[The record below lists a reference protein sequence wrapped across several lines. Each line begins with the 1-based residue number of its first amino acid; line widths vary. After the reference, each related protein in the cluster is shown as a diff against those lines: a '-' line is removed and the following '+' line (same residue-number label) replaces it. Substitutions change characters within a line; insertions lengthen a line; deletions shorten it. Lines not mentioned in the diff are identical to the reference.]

1 MNTLPLL
8 KKPTTSTA
16 MNENVA
22 PTALGTEV
30 SLQESFRKFRD
41 MKIRAKSLLKLSK
54 NGEFNGNN
62 ERSASSKTA
71 LREKFIS
78 AAKSYIGVPYAER
91 YKEDNEPVAFLYL
104 DCCALVR
111 RAVTDLQDDFG
122 IVLGR
127 WNQAYQ
133 MDTLPIVLSQSD
145 LKPGDLIFYEGL
157 YVSKRSKI
165 QKHNT
170 VHVEIFLGGETGE
183 ATIGARLQKGKVS
196 IFPSFK
202 FTSKTWT
209 LVQYHFRSL
218 DTWLNGE
225 CRSHCAEHPW
235 HSDALDIK
243 SMSKNSIFNCES
255 DDESAGGDPEII
267 TGENSSEI
275 LDIGTVPP
283 TSTVECETVARN
295 KGNEN
300 DKSFGCECT
309 DRCKCDTVRK
319 YKQPSLPS
327 VTHSEADVTFP
338 ALQITRPV
346 KIAANYTMI
355 TSRTKGKAAI
365 DGLQPITGSAV
376 LLQRRPHPLTEA
388 NRVEQDPHICSTSS
402 YSSYSSSGRK
412 HEKEQHYQTYYV
424 GKSNGWRLVKDSLD
438 RRGWRQLPFEYSF
451 SSKYALKWVE
461 RRSQIDYI
469 AHTPGQLV
477 NHIPNSDCITTK
489 LGLLNTL
496 REKYCHPVF
505 DSTERVSTPWLPETY
520 NIDSETDILELFR
533 VENQAL
539 LLKKKDDTHAE
550 LPSKMSDPGGLQSC
564 EEVIK
569 GSCNKKENEEQ
580 KGECN
585 TPNPTLHDNFGCL
598 WIYKPSSSNRG
609 RGIEVVRGLKE
620 LKMICHGR
628 HTGDPVTCIPPRHGI
643 LQRYIENPLLVGEGA
658 LKFDVRCYMLI
669 ACNDPSYT
677 VYYHPGYCRL
687 ALKRYCT
694 SVESLLDPMVHL
706 TNASVQ
712 KKDPHYDK
720 DLQVRIMLACHYF
733 IFIFISMFCCGMM
746 IAVLKPC
753 LLSYRY
759 VLLSLL
765 TNRIPSYLLSLSP

>member
-1 MNTLPLL
+1 MESLPLL
-8 KKPTTSTA
+8 KMPATSAT
-16 MNENVA
+16 MNEHVA
-22 PTALGTEV
+22 PTALSTEV

-62 ERSASSKTA
+62 ERSASFKYT

-91 YKEDNEPVAFLYL
+91 YKEDDEPVAFLYL

-183 ATIGARLQKGKVS
+183 ATIGARFQKGKVS
-196 IFPSFK
+196 IFPSYK

-243 SMSKNSIFNCES
+243 SISKNSIFNCES
-255 DDESAGGDPEII
+255 DDESAGGDPEIV
-267 TGENSSEI
+267 TGESSSEV
-275 LDIGTVPP
+275 LDIVAIQS
-283 TSTVECETVARN
+283 TSTIECEIANRN
-295 KGNEN
+295 KG
-300 DKSFGCECT
+300 DKLFGCECT
-309 DRCKCDTVRK
+309 NRCKCDTVRK
-319 YKQPSLPS
+319 HKQSSLPS

-338 ALQITRPV
+338 ALEIPRPL
-346 KIAANYTMI
+346 KIAANNTM
-355 TSRTKGKAAI
+355 TASRTKGKAASE
-365 DGLQPITGSAV
+365 GLQPIKGSAV
-376 LLQRRPHPLTEA
+376 LLQRRPHSLTEA

-402 YSSYSSSGRK
+402 SARK
-412 HEKEQHYQTYYV
+412 LEKEQHYQTYYI
-424 GKSNGWRLVKDSLD
+424 GKSNGWRLVKDSMD

-451 SSKYALKWVE
+451 SSKYSLKWVE

-477 NHIPNSDCITTK
+477 NHIPNNDCITTK

-496 REKYCHPVF
+496 RENYCHPVF
-505 DSTERVSTPWLPETY
+505 DPTERVSTPWLPETY
-520 NIDSETDILELFR
+520 DIDSEADIIELFR

-539 LLKKKDDTHAE
+539 LSKKKNVSDAE
-550 LPSKMSDPGGLQSC
+550 LLSKMNHFSGLIEAQSC

-569 GSCNKKENEEQ
+569 SSYNKMENEEQ
-580 KGECN
+580 KGACN
-585 TPNPTLHDNFGCL
+585 KSNPTLHDNFGCL

-620 LKMICHGR
+620 LKLICHGKQ
-628 HTGDPVTCIPPRHGI
+628 TGDPVTCTPPRHGI

-669 ACNDPSYT
+669 ACNEPSYT

-720 DLQVRIMLACHYF
+720 DLQVRIMLAGHYLLF
-733 IFIFISMFCCGMM
+733 IFLVCS
-746 IAVLKPC
+746 AVK
-753 LLSYRY
+753 
-759 VLLSLL
+759 
-765 TNRIPSYLLSLSP
+765 